1 MTNKEAFVS
10 TLLLAVCTASIVNIS
25 CLHWGMGPEDARV
38 AALDAAALI
47 LVAMIFSVIVKKTRG
62 RRHP

>member
-1 MTNKEAFVS
+1 MTNKEAFFS
-10 TLLLAVCTASIVNIS
+10 TLFLAVCTASIVNIS